1 MKSNFLTSAKITL
14 VLVYLV
20 IIAGAAVRMTGSGM
34 GCPDWPKC
42 FGYYIPPSDINELTW
57 APNREFE
64 SGQVIIKDQTLL
76 VAKEDFKTGE
86 RFDPNH
92 WRAYTKH
99 DYAIFNPTHTWI
111 EYINRLVGALAG
123 IATFAMALFSIG
135 LWRENRRLTLL
146 SWLAV
151 FLMGFQGWLGATVVY
166 SVLNP
171 VKITLHMVVALIIVG
186 LILYIIRKASGTVAN
201 LKYDRLFVNILIVAL
216 VLSLIQIVLGTQ
228 VRQFVDHQVKTL
240 GDAQMHAVLQNPDFT
255 FYVHRS
261 FSIVVLLA
269 NLFLFLRNRRLALGF
284 GKVRWVM
291 ILIALEIISGLAM
304 YEFDFPFGT
313 QAVHLVLAS
322 VLFGVQLY
330 LVLEAKDA
338 KKLR

>member
-1 MKSNFLTSAKITL
+1 MQKHFLTAAKTTL

-42 FGYYIPPSDINELTW
+42 FGYYIPPSDIAELTW

-64 SGQVIIKDQTLL
+64 EGQVIIKDEALL
-76 VAKEDFKTGE
+76 VAKDDFTTGE
-86 RFDPNH
+86 TFEESH
-92 WRAYTKH
+92 WRPYTKH

-111 EYINRLVGALAG
+111 EYINRLIGALAG
-123 IATFAMALFSIG
+123 IATFVMACMSFFYWNHNRKLF
-135 LWRENRRLTLL
+135 WL

-171 VKITLHMVVALIIVG
+171 VKITLHMVVALVIVA
-186 LILYIIRKASGTVAN
+186 LVLYIIRKAN
-201 LKYDRLFVNILIVAL
+201 LATFNFRKDRLFGNVLIIAL
-216 VLSLIQIVLGTQ
+216 ALSLVQIVLGTQ
-228 VRQFVDHQVKTL
+228 VRQFVDGQVKLL
-240 GDAQMHAVLQNPDFT
+240 GDGQMQLVLQNPDFG

-261 FSIVVLLA
+261 FSIIVLLA
-269 NLFLFLRNRRLALGF
+269 NLFLFLRNKRLRLGF
-284 GKVRWVM
+284 TKINWV
-291 ILIALEIISGLAM
+291 IALIALEIASGFAM

-313 QAVHLVLAS
+313 QAVHLVLAA
-322 VLFGVQLY
+322 VLFGIQFY
-330 LVLEAKDA
+330 LALEFKDA
-338 KKLR
+338 KKVQ

>member
-1 MKSNFLTSAKITL
+1 MKKYFLKSAKITL

-42 FGYYIPPSDINELTW
+42 FGYYVPPTDIKELTW

-64 SGQVIIKDQTLL
+64 AGQVIIKDEALL
-76 VAKEDFKTGE
+76 VAKEDFTTGE
-86 RFDPNH
+86 SFDANH
-92 WRAYTKH
+92 WRPYTKH

-111 EYINRLVGALAG
+111 EYVNRLAGALAG
-123 IATFAMALFSIG
+123 IATFAMAVLSLG
-135 LWRENRRLTLL
+135 LWRDNKHLTLL

-171 VKITLHMVVALIIVG
+171 VKITLHMVVALVIVSVV
-186 LILYIIRKASGTVAN
+186 LYIIRKAGGKVSH
-201 LKYDRLFVNILIVAL
+201 LKYDNGFHTILIVVL
-216 VLSLIQIVLGTQ
+216 VLSLIQVVLGTQ
-228 VRQFVDHQVKTL
+228 VRQFVDEQVKLL
-240 GDAQMHAVLQNPDFT
+240 GDDMHAVLQNPGLT

-269 NLFLFLRNRRLALGF
+269 NLFLYLRNRRLTLGF
-284 GKVRWVM
+284 EKTNWV
-291 ILIALEIISGLAM
+291 IGLIALEIISGFSM

-322 VLFGVQLY
+322 ILFGVQFY
-330 LVLEAKDA
+330 MILEANDA
-338 KKLR
+338 KKQR